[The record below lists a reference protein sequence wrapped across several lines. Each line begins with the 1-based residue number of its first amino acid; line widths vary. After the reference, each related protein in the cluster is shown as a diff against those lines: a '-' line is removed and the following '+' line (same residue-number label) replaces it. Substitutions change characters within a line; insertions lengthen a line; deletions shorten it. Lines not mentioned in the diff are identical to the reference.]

1 MFLAERT
8 ANAVNSKCV
17 AECIFILLSTGI
29 RSTFDSMLITLLWL
43 LYTYERR
50 YPAPYNIRCVY
61 FPLVWRIIIPSPSC
75 LSSRVWIAIE
85 WQLIIDAVLMT
96 LLAAYRY
103 PSIYAVKC
111 RRCADD
117 AVVSAH
123 VRKRVICTVQL
134 SLCVPP
140 LGVEILPSYLLP
152 SRACLYSKTRCVYS
166 TTVIS
171 YVVFTTYAVCTSPS
185 CGEII
190 FPHACCRADRVCI
203 AIEWISC
210 SWLIYCLRRQ
220 ILGGERVVFMLLADR
235 MTNAVNRKCAPVQY
249 IFLTLP
255 GYAVNFCR
263 YANHPAVSAIYVL

>member
-140 LGVEILPSYLLP
+140 LGVDMYQPTCLLP
-152 SRACLYSKTRCVYS
+152 SRPFLYSKIRCVHANLRQQAPCTIIRCLYHIRCVYLTFVCRNSISSWLLPCRPCLYSNRMS
-166 TTVIS
+166 IMHVINS
-171 YVVFTTYAVCTSPS
+171 LPQVPNPWGWA
-185 CGEII
+185 G
-190 FPHACCRADRVCI
+190 
-203 AIEWISC
+203 
-210 SWLIYCLRRQ
+210 CLLCFSRS
-220 ILGGERVVFMLLADR
+220 V
-235 MTNAVNRKCAPVQY
+235 
-249 IFLTLP
+249 
-255 GYAVNFCR
+255 
-263 YANHPAVSAIYVL
+263 